1 MENVIND
8 STPIAMLT
16 VRDLREILTV
26 KNQSMEPQKPEPPKY
41 VYGLKGIRD
50 LFNVSHVTAHRYKET
65 FLKPSVTQN
74 GRKILVDVEKALQLF
89 SHNQNKNG
97 GSHNE

>member
-8 STPIAMLT
+8 STPVAMLT
-16 VRDLREILTV
+16 VKDLRSILITKQEV
-26 KNQSMEPQKPEPPKY
+26 PEPKIGPAY

-65 FLKPSVTQN
+65 FLKPAITQN
-74 GRKILVDVEKALQLF
+74 GRKILVDVEKAMELF
-89 SHNQNKNG
+89 SQTKG
-97 GSHNE
+97 GSCNG